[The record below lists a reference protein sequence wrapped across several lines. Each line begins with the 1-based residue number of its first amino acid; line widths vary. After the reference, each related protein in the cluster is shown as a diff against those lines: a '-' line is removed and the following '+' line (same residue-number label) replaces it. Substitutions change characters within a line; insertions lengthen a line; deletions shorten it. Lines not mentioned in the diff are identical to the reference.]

1 MSPKA
6 SSSRKGNNKAYQP
19 YPGPDSGTC
28 NQGARSSATNRPK
41 NENNKP
47 SQGADNGRQPPEKGG
62 KEKKNK
68 KKKKSQNVRR
78 QEVSENM
85 GKDKQDRVGMGKS
98 EVVLAATDEFP
109 YIIIDDRITAL
120 EFSKSAKTT
129 DEQLVLFVDGASSKR
144 ANHSIPYY
152 GIPTPPPTP
161 TSSSSTP
168 SPLRDF
174 NGGASIV
181 YKEDNSWEHVGFS
194 LPYIHSSNEAEMR
207 GLEQGFAL
215 ALENAQDNSNSR
227 NKFVVLTDCQPVMKS
242 LAKCLTGE
250 DPKPGMPAVAMAA
263 SKARQLRRLGMVV
276 EVRWVPAH
284 MGKKGAE
291 GNAVADQIAK
301 NALAYTSNLS
311 EDRARELAG
320 EVHRTENPFSRS
332 PRV

>member
-1 MSPKA
+1 MSPKE
-6 SSSRKGNNKAYQP
+6 SSSRQGNNKAYQP

-28 NQGARSSATNRPK
+28 NQAARSSVTNRPK
-41 NENNKP
+41 NENKP

-68 KKKKSQNVRR
+68 KKKKSQNVKR

-109 YIIIDDRITAL
+109 YIKIDDRITAL
-120 EFSKSAKTT
+120 EFAKAAKTT
-129 DEQLVLFVDGASSKR
+129 DEQLVLFVDGSSWKR
-144 ANHSIPYY
+144 GNHSILSH

-168 SPLRDF
+168 SPLRDH
-174 NGGASIV
+174 NGGASVV
-181 YKEDNSWEHVGFS
+181 YKENNTWKYVGFS
-194 LPYIHSSNEAEMR
+194 LPYIHDSNEAEVR
-207 GLEQGFAL
+207 GLEQGFVL
-215 ALENAQDNSNSR
+215 ALENAQNNSDSR
-227 NKFVVLTDCQPVMKS
+227 NKLVVLTDCQVTMWW

-250 DPKPGMPAVAMAA
+250 DVKPEMPAVAMAA

-291 GNAVADQIAK
+291 GNSVADQIAK

-311 EDRARELAG
+311 KDRARELAG
-320 EVHRTENPFSRS
+320 EVHRTENPFSRT
-332 PRV
+332 PQV